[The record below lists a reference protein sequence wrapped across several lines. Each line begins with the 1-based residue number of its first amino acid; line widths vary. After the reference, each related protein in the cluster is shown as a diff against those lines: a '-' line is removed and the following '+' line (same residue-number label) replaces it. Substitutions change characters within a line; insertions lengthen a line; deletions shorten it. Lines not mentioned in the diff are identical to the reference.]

1 MNQSIT
7 DTSSL
12 WGQAFEIAVKR
23 GVLAF
28 LIKEE
33 LLSLSHQELS
43 DWQNCRISSIKN
55 SLLQELGIIDQTL
68 QEHTEQAL
76 AHMFINGYGLGWS
89 CIRQWL
95 NTLKSSLKVRKK
107 DKLTLDAIWCPLAL
121 PGKNRDSLTEHND
134 SFQQVGVNFLKCFNL
149 DLTDNPGILA
159 WKGGPARSDFTLMVT
174 VNKKG
179 SITHNLLVL
188 EFSYF
193 CPQATYD
200 YSRENDH
207 LEELSRYVGMMDKRG
222 VFSRVTAELSQGK
235 FDLSPTLSSHLA
247 AFTSKDKPF
256 YKLCQGASYVD
267 TTLTLLKSQNIFK
280 GPVNT
285 KVMAVTSAGIESLSA
300 EYLGETHDSR
310 TMLMKQLGKTY
321 RKTSID
327 KFSTQQQ
334 SDQALNKEIKMAFNQ
349 LLASLPADFKKQ
361 CKNLNELPI
370 PGQSICYDFQEK
382 LDRFYLPS
390 TIVHSQEVE
399 DLIGS
404 DEKTDSYFIERT
416 GKNAREIIGTE
427 FSGLSTKGKSTL
439 RDLHAAAVVSGLK
452 AGKKGQVN
460 VLALEG
466 NPGIGKTTAVKNF
479 LTDSDRQGYLFLYLS
494 PRVVINKDVNAKFS
508 SAGQDILTISTNAK
522 LISNA
527 ASAYA
532 HYYQVDGGESRINSV
547 AIVRGVDDFTI
558 PGSSTIWMAGPEMED
573 YIESYSGASRNR
585 KTSLDE
591 RTDMV
596 QEKPVPGV
604 LRTIATSAGS
614 LAREN
619 PGINRIVMTAALQSY
634 KQTVKGSTIDSLS
647 KIFVNDNPKS
657 VPGKAER
664 FKMAERFP
672 NILVMLD
679 EVAGDGSGSL
689 FVHTIT
695 KWLERHFIDPFAGD
709 TEGSP
714 FTVHLIIAD
723 ASLGNELIMES
734 HLANE
739 SRAPEKVL
747 ISPSTGS
754 YPFKPAVS
762 SFKIGGR
769 TRQVLHIMTN
779 SYPATE
785 LSVRY
790 LCKLHYIQPGE
801 RPDGTPMSIRERIR
815 DQAEDLLLNSA
826 KNEIMAS
833 VRKGAGQTIFFAQH
847 KDFLTRIR
855 DSLLEERSAEI
866 SDQLEFK
873 PWEVAIIDSSVE
885 PSKREQ
891 IIKPENRDKVRVFLM
906 TSSGARG
913 VSFPL
918 ATRII
923 AAIPRFNIESS
934 LMELAQLIYRGRGHR
949 TDSET
954 GKVINCDEVPRELV
968 MLIDDFLP
976 IEDMKT
982 DIRLWL
988 RRSSD
993 LLTLII
999 MLRGTIHTRITGDA
1013 GMSRKR
1019 FAIVPVGLIGL
1030 SELSTSMSKTVH
1042 DFITEGTTFKLRE
1055 KTLTEEKKVVAA
1067 AVKNAVE
1074 LFGGYDFQLN
1084 NPLNEQKSFSDMQE
1098 IKEFIRQA
1106 KSSTGK
1112 LIPGSSDSI
1121 PVLPDN
1127 IYCIGPFW
1135 LESWSKDDGKF
1146 MESQRFETFSADYTR
1161 KEKSFAGQLK
1171 HIGSNNRINTDLRRH
1186 AWDIYRLI
1194 ARQNESI
1201 RLTYSSQKNIYSRH
1215 VWLSLPLNYPQF
1227 CRTVI
1232 DGSERAVNLKYPEEW
1247 KEALSRTMPHAGHY
1261 IPIIAEYETFPFAIS
1276 LGSPDPA
1283 RLDIIFD
1290 DRYFMASTELNL
1302 LNTLLLN
1309 DRE

>member
-1 MNQSIT
+1 MSLSVK

-28 LIKEE
+28 LIKKEI
-33 LLSLSHQELS
+33 LCLSHQELS
-43 DWQNCRISSIKN
+43 PWQNCRISSVKN
-55 SLLQELGIIDQTL
+55 SLIKELGILDQTL

-76 AHMFINGYGLGWS
+76 SHMFINGYGLGWS

-95 NTLKSSLKVRKK
+95 YALKSKLKIRKK
-107 DKLTLDAIWCPLAL
+107 DKITLDAIWCPLTL
-121 PGKNRDSLTEHND
+121 PENNKVSPSDHND
-134 SFQQVGVNFLKCFNL
+134 SYQQTGTAYLKSFNL
-149 DLTDNPGILA
+149 SLTDNPGIIA
-159 WKGGPARSDFTLMVT
+159 GKGGPARSDFTLMLT
-174 VNKKG
+174 VNRKET
-179 SITHNLLVL
+179 ITHNILVL
-188 EFSYF
+188 EFSYS
-193 CPQATYD
+193 CPQSIFD
-200 YSRENDH
+200 YTRENDH
-207 LEELSRYVGMMDKRG
+207 LEELGRYVGIVDKRG
-222 VFSRVTAELSQGK
+222 VFSRITAELSQGK

-256 YKLCQGASYVD
+256 YKLCQGASYID
-267 TTLTLLKSQNIFK
+267 TTFNLLKNQNVFQ
-280 GPVNT
+280 GPVNA

-300 EYLGETHDSR
+300 EYHGETLDPR
-310 TMLMKQLGKTY
+310 TELIKQLGKTY
-321 RKTSID
+321 RNTSMD
-327 KFSTQQQ
+327 KFSLQEQA
-334 SDQALNKEIKMAFNQ
+334 DQALNKEIKMAFNQ
-349 LLASLPADFKKQ
+349 LLGSLPANFKKQ
-361 CKNLNELPI
+361 CKNLSELPQ
-370 PGQSICYDFQEK
+370 PGEDICYDFQEK
-382 LDRFYLPS
+382 LDNFYLPS
-390 TIVHSQEVE
+390 ANIDAQEAE
-399 DLIGS
+399 NLISS
-404 DEKTDSYFIERT
+404 DDKVDSFFVERT
-416 GKNAREIIGTE
+416 GKTARDKIGIE
-427 FSGLSTKGKSTL
+427 FSDLCAKGKSTL
-439 RDLHAAAVVSGLK
+439 RDLHAAAAVSGLK

-466 NPGIGKTTAVKNF
+466 NPGIGKTTAVKDF

-508 SAGQDILTISTNAK
+508 HANQDILTISTNAK

-532 HYYQVDGGESRINSV
+532 HHYQLNNGPSHINSV
-547 AIVRGVDDFTI
+547 AIVSGVDDFAV
-558 PGSSTIWMAGPEMED
+558 PKSSTIWMADPEMED
-573 YIESYSGASRNR
+573 FIESHSGGSRNR
-585 KTSLDE
+585 KKGLDE
-591 RTDMV
+591 RTDLV

-604 LRTIATSAGS
+604 LRTIATSAGA

-647 KIFVNDNPKS
+647 KLFVNDNPKS
-657 VPGKAER
+657 IPGKAER
-664 FKMAERFP
+664 FRMAERFP

-679 EVAGDGSGSL
+679 EVAGDGSGAL

-695 KWLERHFIDPFAGD
+695 KWLEKHFIDPFAGD
-709 TEGSP
+709 PEGSP

-785 LSVRY
+785 LSIRY
-790 LCKLHYIQPGE
+790 LCKLHHIQPEE
-801 RPDGTPMSIRERIR
+801 RPDGTQMSIRERIR
-815 DQAEDLLLNSA
+815 NQAEDLLLNSA
-826 KNEIMAS
+826 RHEIMHS
-833 VRKGAGQTIFFAQH
+833 VRKVTRQTIFFAQH
-847 KDFLTRIR
+847 KDFLTRLK
-855 DSLLEERSAEI
+855 DCLLLEK
-866 SDQLEFK
+866 SDKTPDQPEFK

-885 PSKREQ
+885 PSKREEL
-891 IIKPENRDKVRVFLM
+891 IKPENRDKVRVFLM

-918 ATRII
+918 ATSII
-923 AAIPRFNIESS
+923 AAIPRFSIESS
-934 LMELAQLIYRGRGHR
+934 LMEVAQLIYRGRGYR
-949 TDSET
+949 VDPET
-954 GKVINCDEVPRELV
+954 NDIINCDEVPRELV

-976 IEDMKT
+976 VEDMKSDT
-982 DIRLWL
+982 RLWL

-1042 DFITEGTTFKLRE
+1042 DFIAEGTTFKLRE
-1055 KTLTEEKKVVAA
+1055 KSLSQKKKVVAA

-1074 LFGGYDFQLN
+1074 LFGGYEFQLN
-1084 NPLNEQKSFSDMQE
+1084 NPLKEQKSFSDMQE
-1098 IKEFIRQA
+1098 IKEFIRQT
-1106 KSSTGK
+1106 KSGMGK
-1112 LIPGSSDSI
+1112 LIPGSSDNI
-1121 PVLPDN
+1121 PALPDN

-1146 MESQRFETFSADYTR
+1146 MESQKFETFSADYSK
-1161 KEKSFAGQLK
+1161 KEKSFIGQLK
-1171 HIGSNNRINTDLRRH
+1171 YIGSNYQINADLRRH
-1186 AWDIYRLI
+1186 ARDIYRLI
-1194 ARQNESI
+1194 ARQNENV
-1201 RLTYSSQKNIYSRH
+1201 RLTYSSQKNLYSRH

-1232 DGSERAVNLKYPEEW
+1232 EGSERAANLKYAEEW

-1261 IPIIAEYETFPFAIS
+1261 IPIIAEYESFPFVIS

-1302 LNTLLLN
+1302 LNTILL
-1309 DRE
+1309 DD